1 MEEII
6 YTGRNLLIICYINS
20 INKRN
25 LYFKTIRPYRCKC
38 FLCRYDKASP
48 FILRYCHVTPPVHRN
63 NLIAVINNSHSAVQI
78 RTSLLQPEIHLPDN
92 SPDSL
97 IFIHTK
103 YRITFICLRLCYIK
117 RLRRQWIM
125 ADNSKIPL
133 DTSGKP
139 CISNSKVAKSEHIIR
154 IKKILS
160 CFLIPQLPQSS
171 TIFRK
176 KYCLQILVFQNRRLY
191 IFLMQLSCISIK
203 LTIWKRTIYFAIS
216 FINLIILVQIK
227 HKRILSCQFPKKI
240 RYRRLLPQ
248 FCNFHTLR
256 LKY

>member
-1 MEEII
+1 M
-6 YTGRNLLIICYINS
+6 T
-20 INKRN
+20 
-25 LYFKTIRPYRCKC
+25 
-38 FLCRYDKASP
+38 
-48 FILRYCHVTPPVHRN
+48 
-63 NLIAVINNSHSAVQI
+63 
-78 RTSLLQPEIHLPDN
+78 
-92 SPDSL
+92 
-97 IFIHTK
+97 
-103 YRITFICLRLCYIK
+103 
-117 RLRRQWIM
+117 
-125 ADNSKIPL
+125 DNSKIPL

-154 IKKILS
+154 VKKILS

-240 RYRRLLPQ
+240 RYRRLLSQ